1 MGTPMLG
8 ICSGLENS
16 LTIVS
21 ILLKTTCR
29 LGSGSQSLEATD
41 INGFSG
47 GVFRVFH
54 VEDHVICK
62 QCSVPNGKMSTSNMH
77 TYTQNKETLVGENFC
92 WCRNCKDQLDW
103 ELNILLAEHGFS
115 SDES

>member
-62 QCSVPNGKMSTSNMH
+62 LPPL
-77 TYTQNKETLVGENFC
+77 QNPEF
-92 WCRNCKDQLDW
+92 
-103 ELNILLAEHGFS
+103 
-115 SDES
+115 